1 MAHII
6 GKLVINTQESFKM
19 ITDMVME
26 KCIGEMENLIKVNGQ
41 MEYKLIKLSNC
52 KMLMVKMIHIIK
64 IIQLLQ

>member
-1 MAHII
+1 
-6 GKLVINTQESFKM
+6 M

-64 IIQLLQ
+64 IIQLLR